1 MCLLICR
8 RRSEVRQ
15 LLYCTAGGASA
26 PRPTPNLHCDCALS
40 LGGRSGSVM
49 VHSSC
54 QATLRSTFTLPP
66 PPAPPPPPLPPPS
79 LTHTLRPDS
88 PCYCIYV
95 CLCSCAR
102 WLLEFTVRSLT
113 IKRQRVRRLHSGTIS
128 DQAGQWEER
137 LARVGQ
143 RSLSCLY

>member
-54 QATLRSTFTLPP
+54 QATLRSTFTPQP
-66 PPAPPPPPLPPPS
+66 PPAPPPLPPPS

-102 WLLEFTVRSLT
+102 WLLEFTVRSLA